1 MDLFPVTLRFLPAWL
16 PAGVVAGLALV
27 CCGCTQT
34 DFPPE
39 KAQGL
44 LALHPV
50 HLDAEE
56 VMLTQ
61 TQVDCG
67 TQNDLWDPPT
77 LQQQTSGVI
86 TTFVPLTIA
95 HLNTRARELRFDD
108 DVIITEP
115 GYRQPYVQI
124 RGDFPAQ
131 LLDDPI
137 TIHDDGRYGKTVEG
151 KVMITINHACFPDPL
166 PLMGVRK
173 GKFSQDALITL
184 HYTLENDG
192 WHFDKLIH

>member
-1 MDLFPVTLRFLPAWL
+1 MELFPVTLRFLPAWL

-44 LALHPV
+44 VALHPI

-61 TQVDCG
+61 TQVECG
-67 TQNDLWDPPT
+67 TQNDLWEPPA
-77 LQQQTSGVI
+77 QQASNGVLS
-86 TTFVPLTIA
+86 TFTALTVA
-95 HLNTRARELRFDD
+95 HLNTQAKQLRFDD
-108 DVIITEP
+108 DVVLSEP
-115 GYRQPYVQI
+115 GFRQPYVQV

-137 TIHDDGRYGKTVEG
+137 IIHDDGQYAKRVEG
-151 KVMITINHACFPDPL
+151 KVSITINHLCFPDPL
-166 PLMGVRK
+166 PIMGVRK
-173 GKFSQDALITL
+173 GKFNQDALVTL
-184 HYTLENDG
+184 HFSLDNEG
-192 WHFDKLIH
+192 WHFDNLIH